1 MVCHAGGVDAHGVS
15 GSERVRRWRCR
26 RRHGDADRQLGV
38 HSGRGTRPGKPAGR
52 RWLRQHV
59 CQRGARRQTAERP
72 LRALRSVPSR
82 TGFSFDNFDGGQTPV
97 GTYPI
102 VIKDQGG
109 FIGSTI
115 SDLDPSF
122 PHQQL
127 NFMAARHRQLDAD
140 AARRRAHRPELR
152 CELCVRRWP
161 ALPEPCR
168 VIFRRSSASAGSQ
181 LNTHLRGCKKD
192 APRGR
197 HRRPFRTSS
206 WRCHSSPARK
216 FAKPTATFWE
226 GLSQP

>member
-38 HSGRGTRPGKPAGR
+38 HSGRGTRRGNPLADGGFDNTFVNVVLADR
-52 RWLRQHV
+52 RLSDPCGLSGQSLH
-59 CQRGARRQTAERP
+59 
-72 LRALRSVPSR
+72 AL
-82 TGFSFDNFDGGQTPV
+82 GFSFDNFDGGQTPV

-127 NFMAARHRQLDAD
+127 NFMAAR
-140 AARRRAHRPELR
+140 
-152 CELCVRRWP
+152 
-161 ALPEPCR
+161 
-168 VIFRRSSASAGSQ
+168 
-181 LNTHLRGCKKD
+181 
-192 APRGR
+192 
-197 HRRPFRTSS
+197 
-206 WRCHSSPARK
+206 
-216 FAKPTATFWE
+216 TAT
-226 GLSQP
+226 